1 MQIRLPYGRTGLTV
15 ELPEAHV
22 AAILNTH
29 PRPPLPDQVGAV
41 AEALQ
46 HPIGTEPLGD
56 LARRASSA
64 CIVVC
69 DVTRPVPN
77 RTILPPLLDC
87 LESHGLARQD
97 ITLLI
102 ATGTHRPNEG
112 PELEEMIG
120 AEVARCYRVVNHN
133 ARADEEQ
140 QYVGDTRRGVAAYVD
155 RVYVQS
161 DLKIITGLVEPH
173 FMAGYSGGRKVVCP
187 GITSLKTV
195 HTFHSPALL
204 EDPRAD
210 NGILEGNPCHEMALD
225 VARLAGVDFSVNVV
239 IDENRL
245 ITGVFAGELE
255 AAHAASVEF
264 ADTIFKVGCPEPVD
278 IVVTTNA
285 GYPLD
290 TTFYQAVKGLVG
302 ALPILKDGGTIVCA
316 SSLSEGIG
324 SPEFTQLMFEMT
336 DVASFMEKILTPG
349 FFVKDQWEVE
359 MLCRVL
365 RKAEVY
371 FYSDGIPREDLARCM
386 VTPVDSVEEGV
397 ARALAKHGPH
407 ARIAVIPPGPYLIP
421 YLKTPSLLSSL

>member
-1 MQIRLPYGRTGLTV
+1 MQIRLPYGRTGLIA
-15 ELPEAHV
+15 ELPDANI
-22 AAILNTH
+22 AAILNIN
-29 PRPPLPDQVGAV
+29 PQPPLPDQIGAV
-41 AEALQ
+41 AEALRQ
-46 HPIGTEPLGD
+46 PIGSPSLAD
-56 LARRASSA
+56 LARRASKA
-64 CIVVC
+64 CVVVC

-77 RTILPPLLDC
+77 QTILPPLLEC
-87 LESHGLARQD
+87 LESNGLAHQD

-112 PELEEMIG
+112 PELEEMVG
-120 AEVARCYRVVNHN
+120 AEIARRYRVVNHN
-133 ARADEEQ
+133 ARADGEQ
-140 QYVGDTRRGVAAYVD
+140 QYVGDTRQGVAAYVD
-155 RVYVQS
+155 RVYMQA

-264 ADTIFKVGCPEPVD
+264 ANTIFRVGCPEAVD

-302 ALPILKDGGTIVCA
+302 ALPILKDGGAIVCA

-336 DVASFMEKILTPG
+336 DVDSFMRKILTPG

-365 RKAEVY
+365 RKAQVY
-371 FYSDGIPREDLARCM
+371 FFSEGLPAEDLARCM
-386 VTPVDSVEEGV
+386 VTPVGSVEEGI
-397 ARALAKHGPH
+397 AQALAKHGAD

-421 YLKTPSLLSSL
+421 YLG